1 MASGSY
7 FANAN
12 SNGNANNN
20 GASNA
25 DGGVRPIINTHAMN
39 RSDSLPSWVEDKGKQ
54 TCSATMRTNIR
65 AGRHPAT
72 ADGAI
77 APARWGEKAWR
88 LVMLSRLYVLYYVVR
103 RSL

>member
-1 MASGSY
+1 MCFRNVASGSY

-39 RSDSLPSWVEDKGKQ
+39 RSDSLPSWVEDKGK
-54 TCSATMRTNIR
+54 
-65 AGRHPAT
+65 
-72 ADGAI
+72 
-77 APARWGEKAWR
+77 
-88 LVMLSRLYVLYYVVR
+88 
-103 RSL
+103 

>member
-25 DGGVRPIINTHAMN
+25 GGGVRPIINTHAMN

-54 TCSATMRTNIR
+54 TWPLWVNFE
-65 AGRHPAT
+65 AGTYLTTVIDIISSVRKERKGRVSSPCQ
-72 ADGAI
+72 
-77 APARWGEKAWR
+77 
-88 LVMLSRLYVLYYVVR
+88 SYVFKRY
-103 RSL
+103 

>member
-54 TCSATMRTNIR
+54 TWPLWVNFKAGTYLTTVIDIISPVRKERKGR
-65 AGRHPAT
+65 AKP
-72 ADGAI
+72 
-77 APARWGEKAWR
+77 PCQ
-88 LVMLSRLYVLYYVVR
+88 SYVIKRYQQCKCPV
-103 RSL
+103 